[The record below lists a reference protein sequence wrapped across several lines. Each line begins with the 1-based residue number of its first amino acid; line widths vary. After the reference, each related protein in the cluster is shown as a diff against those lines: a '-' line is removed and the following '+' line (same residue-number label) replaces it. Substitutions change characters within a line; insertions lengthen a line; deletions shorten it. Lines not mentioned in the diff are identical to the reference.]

1 MSVCPHGGPCDHYP
15 WCIGSHCTVPSPR
28 TDSDIWDLFKLVHL
42 RTLLALP
49 HQNLHLVAIEAHMV
63 GKWAILRILLEF
75 LLKTTC
81 VIIHQCVRACVCVC
95 VCVWNAIL
103 LVIHSLQ
110 HIPSEEKQLFLLGK
124 LSKFKHNMRK
134 SNSTRYNFFFI
145 GVAMAATLPN
155 IQFYWQFIS

>member
-49 HQNLHLVAIEAHMV
+49 HQNWHLVAIEAHMV

-81 VIIHQCVRACVCVC
+81 VIIHQCVRVCVCVCVYVCVCVC
-95 VCVWNAIL
+95 VCVCEMIFYLWYIL
-103 LVIHSLQ
+103 CNIFHQ
-110 HIPSEEKQLFLLGK
+110 KK
-124 LSKFKHNMRK
+124 N
-134 SNSTRYNFFFI
+134 NFFYLVSCQNLNTIWESPILHDITSF
-145 GVAMAATLPN
+145 
-155 IQFYWQFIS
+155 S